1 MAVLEV
7 IKGRRKIRKFKPDP
21 IPDEIL
27 DEILDEIF
35 EAAMWAPSHANA
47 QP

>member
-7 IKGRRKIRKFKPDP
+7 IKGRRTIRKFKPDP
-21 IPDEIL
+21 IP